1 MGMPMIKTGENSP
14 GRTHSFWWRWI
25 NVYVSPGSAFEDVAR
40 KPEFIY
46 PLIIGVVGA
55 LAVTETMLAKIGME
69 RIVRNAIEQ
78 SGRASNIPA
87 EQIEQAVERGAS
99 IGVVVAHLGA
109 LLGPPIFL
117 VILAALGL
125 AFVNGIF
132 GAKLDFK
139 TSLSVAGYA
148 NLPGFVGAL
157 MAIGVIL
164 FGDVETFNPNN
175 PAPTNL
181 GFFLNPLETSKPLM
195 ALASSLDLF
204 SFWILA
210 LLGIGYSEA
219 TKRQVKAF
227 SVSMIYCGAWLVWV
241 LGKLGLAALT

>member
-1 MGMPMIKTGENSP
+1 MGTPMIKSGGNSS
-14 GRTHSFWWRWI
+14 GQTHSFWWRWI
-25 NVYVSPGSAFEDVAR
+25 NVYVSPGSAFEDIAR

-46 PLIIGVVGA
+46 PLIVGVVGA

-78 SGRASNIPA
+78 SGRASNITA
-87 EQIEQAVERGAS
+87 EQMQQAVERGATV
-99 IGVVVAHLGA
+99 GAVLAHLGA

-117 VILAALGL
+117 VIVAALGL
-125 AFVNGIF
+125 AFVNGIL

-157 MAIGVIL
+157 MAIAVIL
-164 FGDVETFNPNN
+164 LGDLETFNPNN

-181 GFFLNPLETSKPLM
+181 GFFLNPLDTSKPLM
-195 ALASSLDLF
+195 ALAGSLDLF
-204 SFWILA
+204 SFWVLA

-227 SVSMIYCGAWLVWV
+227 SVSMIYFGGWLVWV
-241 LGKLGLAALT
+241 LGKVGLAMLT